1 MKKIIII
8 FLVITSF
15 VACNRPMEFRN
26 NVTVDVDNWGSINDL
41 YSSYRIIPLDNSK
54 QALMADPS
62 KIKKSN
68 GKYYIED
75 RNLRSIFVF
84 DTTGRLV
91 VRINRFGRGHG
102 EYGEI
107 TDFDIYNDNLFIL
120 NNAARNVLKYNLNGD
135 FVCSYDVRTYYDE
148 LAVIDSAKMLLFSN
162 YSNDGLF
169 NFVVFDIENECIIE
183 QWDKFDENE
192 DISIGENFLSKCGNA
207 ILISKPFDHMVYKY
221 SNNTF
226 DTLFSITFK
235 GCDPIPNKPG
245 IRAKNDKIDPEHKGG
260 CSPELRVIT
269 YMAGVTES
277 NGKIYVGYRVP
288 DKKYRLASQLIS
300 VDTATFEVHSYDFTR
315 GERSTKFPLSH
326 WTNLSDGCAVD
337 CWDASSIQNLIKWH
351 NINDPILQ
359 DIKEDDNY
367 VLVENR
373 LK

>member
-1 MKKIIII
+1 MNKINVI
-8 FLVITSF
+8 FLVLASF
-15 VACNRPMEFRN
+15 VACNRPMDFRN
-26 NVTVDVDNWGSINDL
+26 NVTIDIDNWGDINNL

-54 QALMADPS
+54 QALMSDPS

-68 GKYYIED
+68 GKYYIKD
-75 RNLRSIFVF
+75 RNLRSIFVY

-120 NNAARNVLKYNLNGD
+120 NNVARNVLKYNLNGD
-135 FVCSYDVRTYYDE
+135 FVCSYDVGTFYDE
-148 LAVIDSAKMLLFSN
+148 LAIIDSAKMLLFSN

-169 NFVVFDIENECIIE
+169 NFVVFDIEKECIAK

-192 DISIGENFLSKCGNA
+192 DVSIGENFLSKCGNA

-221 SNNTF
+221 CNNTF

-245 IRAKNDKIDPEHKGG
+245 IRAKNDKIDPEHRGG
-260 CSPELRVIT
+260 CSPKLRVIT
-269 YMAGVTES
+269 NLAGVTES

-288 DKKYRLASQLIS
+288 DKKYCFASQLIS
-300 VDTATFEVHSYDFTR
+300 VDTVTFEVHSYDFTR
-315 GERSTKFPLSH
+315 GKPNTNFPFDS
-326 WTNLSDGCAVD
+326 WINLTDGCAVN
-337 CWDASSIQNLIKWH
+337 CWAASHILNIIKSC
-351 NINDPILQ
+351 NIDDSTLQ
-359 DIKEDDNY
+359 AIKEDDNY